1 MSLGSMITKARKD
14 AGLSI
19 DDLSAATNIRVPLL
33 RQMESDNFSQCG
45 GETYARGHLRN
56 IATKLNVD
64 EQMFLTA
71 FEDEQMH
78 VDRSMQDLLVENN
91 VMREP
96 RESRKVSWKVLVAIS
111 VTTLFIAGFAQ
122 FFISNDSTPDIPVA
136 LEETAAPTAEPTV
149 EPTAE
154 PSAEPTAAPTIV
166 EEAEPTDE
174 PVVSTGEGV
183 EVIITA
189 TRGRSWLYV
198 SDSTGRALFSGQI
211 SQGASRTFTASEQ
224 LNLKVGNAGG
234 VDLMVNGKK
243 LDPIG
248 VDGQV
253 VSVSYGVDS

>member
-19 DDLSAATNIRVPLL
+19 DDLSAATNIRGPLL

-56 IATKLNVD
+56 LAVKLNVD
-64 EQMFLTA
+64 PQLFLAA

-78 VDRSMQDLLVENN
+78 VDRSMQDLLVENS

-96 RESRKVSWKVLVAIS
+96 GEARKVSWKVLVTIS
-111 VTTLFIAGFAQ
+111 ISTLFIGGLAQ
-122 FFISNDSTPDIPVA
+122 IVISNNSTPDIPVA
-136 LEETAAPTAEPTV
+136 LEESSQPSAS
-149 EPTAE
+149 AE
-154 PSAEPTAAPTIV
+154 PSAESTAVTDT
-166 EEAEPTDE
+166 EQTDE
-174 PVVSTGEGV
+174 ATVSTGEGV

-189 TRGRSWLYV
+189 TRAKSWLFV
-198 SDSTGRALFSGQI
+198 SDANGRVLFSGQI
-211 SQGASRTFTASEQ
+211 SRGVTRTFTSGEQ

-234 VDLMVNGKK
+234 VDLSVNGTRVDQ
-243 LDPIG
+243 LGI
-248 VDGQV
+248 DGQV